1 MADLKNL
8 TDFQLQEKYKE
19 CVKKI
24 SNMTANIEV
33 VMLLADIEKELSA
46 RGKDGNIQ
54 KCSN

>member
-46 RGKDGNIQ
+46 RGKDGDIQ